1 MGVSVA
7 LCAGV
12 LDGCCA
18 GTAKRLFG
26 SGAATASGCVW
37 VTRGGTIG
45 WGACC
50 VAKAFSVSGA
60 ARLGAFSLAAHA
72 VGSGGGDCKSDADFS
87 GSRLGLGL
95 AKDAPKM
102 MSARCLFAAPNTRD
116 TPV

>member
-1 MGVSVA
+1 M
-7 LCAGV
+7 LCRYGQ
-12 LDGCCA
+12 
-18 GTAKRLFG
+18 TAVRFG
-26 SGAATASGCVW
+26 RRDREWVW
-37 VTRGGTIG
+37 FTRGGTIG

-50 VAKAFSVSGA
+50 VAKPFSVSGA

-72 VGSGGGDCKSDADFS
+72 VGSGGGGDCKSDADFS

-95 AKDAPKM
+95 AKDTPKM

>member
-26 SGAATASGCVW
+26 SGAATASGCGF
-37 VTRGGTIG
+37 TRGGTIG

-50 VAKAFSVSGA
+50 VAKPFSVSGA

-72 VGSGGGDCKSDADFS
+72 VGSGGGGDCKSDADFTS
-87 GSRLGLGL
+87 VALG
-95 AKDAPKM
+95 
-102 MSARCLFAAPNTRD
+102 
-116 TPV
+116 